1 MRLYAQMAVAGLF
14 LLVTQSMLR
23 APDGKAE
30 EERAVGEIKRLGGRV
45 EVDTNSPGMPV
56 VGVDL
61 KHTKVVDA
69 SLEHLKGLTK
79 LEVLLLKETRVTDDG
94 LVYLKG
100 LTNLEALELGRTKVT
115 DKGLKYLKV
124 FTKIRR
130 LDLGGTQVTDKGL
143 EHLKGLT
150 SLETLNL
157 ENATGVSDFGLVHLK
172 GLTNLRTLN
181 LDGTKVTGAGARDL
195 QRALPKAKITR

>member
-1 MRLYAQMAVAGLF
+1 MRMYVRLAFAGLF
-14 LLVTQSMLR
+14 LLATQSMLR
-23 APDGKAE
+23 AEDAKAE
-30 EERAVGEIKRLGGRV
+30 EARAVREIKRLGGSV
-45 EVDTNSPGMPV
+45 EVDANSPGMPV

-69 SLEHLKGLTK
+69 SLEHLKGLTR
-79 LEVLLLKETRVTDDG
+79 LEILLLKDTTVTDG
-94 LVYLKG
+94 GMVYLKG

-115 DKGLKYLKV
+115 DKGLEHLKG
-124 FTKIRR
+124 FGKIRR

-157 ENATGVSDFGLVHLK
+157 ANASGVSDLGLVHLK

-181 LDGTKVTGAGARDL
+181 LDGTKVTGAGVRDL
-195 QRALPKAKITR
+195 QRALPKAIITR